1 MEEKIIRIL
10 LIENNPTDVQ
20 FIEHLLNSS
29 TNRFSITNLQKISE
43 AIELLKNTTIDGVLI
58 SLNLSNSNVMD
69 EFTKFVSIIKDTPI
83 ILIIGSDDT
92 ELVMDALSRGVQDY
106 LIKGQFD
113 ADLLSRVIMN
123 SIERKRIEAKLRW
136 ELTAKQVL
144 SEICNALID
153 SKINIKNLAKTILK
167 NAKELT
173 DSEHGYISTIDP
185 ETKENICQSSTLLLS
200 NLKFNK
206 KKNKKNSI
214 LVSSD
219 GKHPYI
225 WEYSL
230 KLGKSFYTNSP
241 NTYEVIKNLPK
252 GHIHLNNFLSVPVK
266 FEDKIIGQLI
276 LVNSKKGYNDR
287 DLEIVTQMVKL
298 FALVVQNLRS
308 NEQLKKYSEGLEE
321 LIEKRT
327 KELKKTHNKLI
338 RREKLATI
346 GKLIGSIA
354 HELRNPLGVISNSIY
369 YLNLKLKDSEPK
381 ISKHLKIL
389 EKEVKKSNKII
400 SDLLDFS
407 RIKKPIFESRN
418 INFLIKESL
427 SNIKIP
433 DEIEL
438 KLKLDSDIPR
448 ILLDSIGVQQI
459 FQNLILNAIQ
469 AMPNG
474 GSLNITSKIEGN
486 KIILIFEDTGVGIP
500 KENFKRIF
508 EPLFSTKAKGI
519 GLGLPIVKELI
530 EMHNGNIE
538 FESEVGVGTKF
549 IVKLPIERGSGVD
562 D

>member
-1 MEEKIIRIL
+1 
-10 LIENNPTDVQ
+10 
-20 FIEHLLNSS
+20 
-29 TNRFSITNLQKISE
+29 
-43 AIELLKNTTIDGVLI
+43 
-58 SLNLSNSNVMD
+58 
-69 EFTKFVSIIKDTPI
+69 
-83 ILIIGSDDT
+83 
-92 ELVMDALSRGVQDY
+92 
-106 LIKGQFD
+106 
-113 ADLLSRVIMN
+113 
-123 SIERKRIEAKLRW
+123 
-136 ELTAKQVL
+136 
-144 SEICNALID
+144 
-153 SKINIKNLAKTILK
+153 
-167 NAKELT
+167 
-173 DSEHGYISTIDP
+173 
-185 ETKENICQSSTLLLS
+185 LLS

-206 KKNKKNSI
+206 KKNKKDSI

-230 KLGKSFYTNSP
+230 KLGKSFYSNSP
-241 NTYEVIKNLPK
+241 NTYEIIKNLPK

-266 FEDKIIGQLI
+266 YEDKIMGQLI

-308 NEQLKKYSEGLEE
+308 NEQLKKYSGGLEKLIKYSEGLEK

-338 RREKLATI
+338 RKEKLATI

-389 EKEVKKSNKII
+389 EKEVKKLNKII